1 MTAKFSSTD
10 SNPTHDLCLITDTDL
25 AQLDSGPENR
35 CKIFY
40 QLAEI
45 DTSVRRKIKEQ
56 LIIVK
61 RVLRLHQ
68 LHIKLMFCYLF
79 QADLKCLFFFFT
91 VL

>member
-1 MTAKFSSTD
+1 MTAQRTSTD
-10 SNPTHDLCLITDTDL
+10 TDAAKDFGLITDTDL
-25 AQLDSGPENR
+25 AQLDSGTEDR

-45 DTSVRRKIKEQ
+45 DTSVRRKLKEQ

-61 RVLRLHQ
+61 RLLRLHQ